1 MALRATSYT
10 SLVFRA
16 ELKMAADNSQQ
27 KLFYLFIGKEIRII
41 IISQNDTVIINRN
54 IFFLIIRQQ

>member
-27 KLFYLFIGKEIRII
+27 KLFYLFIGKEIRVILF
-41 IISQNDTVIINRN
+41 SQNGTVIY
-54 IFFLIIRQQ
+54 